1 MSSPE
6 RGPYQ
11 SRLFNF
17 INRQSW
23 RWRDRITQTAQH
35 LKLAAQ
41 WGTQILIYPIY
52 LLVQAGRSTRQKLD
66 QTIQKNALPPETAP
80 KEVTE
85 SSLSVDR
92 PLKRVLQA
100 IDPWFAD
107 SAPPKPQLSPQKPN
121 YSPKITDKNSPEWA
135 IFLKQVRDN
144 IRRSLSQPSGVL
156 TPLSGKSLPI
166 SSVDIQGMATLLD
179 NHNLV
184 LVTLN
189 NQTLDILSNQ
199 QQKQLLSRIRLETAN
214 YWYERRLIQVHT
226 QKKPG
231 LISQFSAK
239 PDHVL
244 PPVRWFWQ
252 VMRWVQTSEV
262 AITLN
267 FFGESSLVPFSN
279 PNNNSLTQF
288 NQIDD
293 NLALWGNSQTQ
304 IKITQ
309 WGELNA
315 LIQQAIDYFFGSSS
329 DKTLSKNSQKVIPTS
344 DSFNIPQLSPSV
356 REKLIKISQKP
367 QIQSLV
373 KPVQEW
379 GEKLEK
385 KANNSLNPERDDPF
399 SIQVLIY
406 AAIDY
411 FFGQNVSGSQL
422 EENTSPTEIKGK
434 PDQPHRSLS
443 QSTSQPSLDDP
454 WLSWD
459 DFALETPPTPNNSP
473 NPSPEAFLP
482 QGIELPPIPG
492 KSLKKPSLRRQNPKP
507 LRKRQP
513 TPKAVAKVK
522 NTNLPSSSL
531 TKSDSS
537 YHLEDV
543 SSDWIETQAKS
554 TGYVKHPLVYILEW
568 LDRLIHWLE
577 EWGVKFYKFVRKKFK
592 I

>member
-23 RWRDRITQTAQH
+23 RWRDRIIQTAQH

-41 WGTQILIYPIY
+41 WGTQVLIYPIY

-80 KEVTE
+80 KEGIESFVT
-85 SSLSVDR
+85 VDR
-92 PLKRVLQA
+92 PLKRVLEA

-107 SAPPKPQLSPQKPN
+107 SDTPKPQLSPQKPN
-121 YSPKITDKNSPEWA
+121 YPAKITHHNSPEWA

-144 IRRSLSQPSGVL
+144 IRRSLSQPNEVL
-156 TPLSGKSLPI
+156 TPLSGDSLPI

-179 NHNLV
+179 NRHIV

-189 NQTLDILSNQ
+189 NQTLDILSPQ

-214 YWYERRLIQVHT
+214 YWYEWRLIQAKT
-226 QKKPG
+226 PKKPG
-231 LISQFSAK
+231 LISQFSVK

-252 VMRWVQTSEV
+252 IMRWVQTGEV

-267 FFGESSLVPFSN
+267 FFGESSLVSFSN

-293 NLALWGNSQTQ
+293 NLALWDNSQTQ
-304 IKITQ
+304 IKIIQ
-309 WGELNA
+309 WEELNT
-315 LIQQAIDYFFGSSS
+315 LIQKAIDYFFGSSP
-329 DKTLSKNSQKVIPTS
+329 DKTLSKNCQKVIPTF
-344 DSFNIPQLSPSV
+344 DSFNIPQLPPSV
-356 REKLIKISQKP
+356 REKIIQISQKP
-367 QIQSLV
+367 PIQALV
-373 KPVQEW
+373 EPVQKW

-385 KANNSLNPERDDPF
+385 KANYSLDPENNDPF
-399 SIQVLIY
+399 TIQVLIY

-411 FFGQNVSGSQL
+411 FFGQNTSKSQL
-422 EENTSPTEIKGK
+422 EENTSPTQIKGK
-434 PDQPHRSLS
+434 PDQPYRSLS

-459 DFALETPPTPNNSP
+459 DFALETPPTSDNLP
-473 NPSPEAFLP
+473 NPSPDAFLP
-482 QGIELPPIPG
+482 QGIELAPIPE
-492 KSLKKPSLRRQNPKP
+492 KYLKKPSLRRQNPKT
-507 LRKRQP
+507 LRKGQS

-537 YHLEDV
+537 YNLEDV
-543 SSDWIETQAKS
+543 SSDWIETKAKS

-577 EWGVKFYKFVRKKFK
+577 EWGVKFYKFVRKKLK